1 MHTTTDSLFK
11 LAAPYPPAGDQ
22 PEAIKQLVNHLQQPE
37 TQAVTLLGA
46 TGTGKTFTMA
56 NVIAH
61 LQRPTLILAHNKTLA
76 AQLYNEFKDFFP
88 ENAVEYFVS
97 YYDFYQ
103 PEAYIPR
110 TDTYIEKSSSIN
122 DDIDRMRHNATRSL
136 FERRDTIVVASVSCI
151 YGLGTPEMYLKAA
164 IRFTV
169 GQAYVRAELLTILTR
184 IQYQRVDEDF
194 SRAMFRVR
202 GDVIDIHPANEE
214 WVLRLSFFDEELE
227 SVAQVNAETGEIM
240 RLLDT
245 YVLYPAV
252 HHVTDENTVDN
263 ALAQMKVELK
273 EQCAAFR
280 AEGKELEAS
289 RLEQRTLRDMA
300 MIKELG
306 YCTGIENYSR
316 IFEGRAPGTP
326 PKTLLDYFPDDFLL
340 FVDESHVTIPQLRG
354 MYHGDRSRKDSLV
367 NYGFRLPAARDNR
380 PLTFDETY
388 RRLGQRLYVSAT
400 PSQYE
405 LADSNQTIVEQ
416 IIRPTGLLDPIVT
429 VVPTAGQVDTL
440 VQEIDATLA
449 KNERVLITTL
459 TKRMAEDLTEYLQNL
474 NIKVRYL
481 HSDIKSIERIEILRD
496 LRLGQFDVLV
506 GVNLL
511 REGLDLPEVSL
522 VCIMDADKEGFLR
535 SDHALIQ
542 TIGRAAR
549 NAMGRV
555 ILFAD
560 KVTPSM
566 QRAID
571 ETERRRAKQ
580 EAYNTAHGIT
590 PKTILKPISNG
601 LLALLGVDVDALLTH
616 EATAAQSLEALKATE
631 PETLQVLITEVEA
644 EMKAAAKLMDFEKAT
659 ILRDKLFQLKAL
671 VGTAS

>member
-1 MHTTTDSLFK
+1 MPTTTTDSLFK
-11 LAAPYPPAGDQ
+11 LATPYAPAGDQ
-22 PEAIKQLVNHLQQPE
+22 PEAIKQLVAQFQQPE

-56 NVIAH
+56 NVIQQ

-76 AQLYNEFKDFFP
+76 AQLYNEFKEFFP

-136 FERRDTIVVASVSCI
+136 FERKDSIVIASVSCI
-151 YGLGTPEMYLKAA
+151 YGLGMPEMYLKAA
-164 IRFTV
+164 IRLEA
-169 GQAYVRAELLTILTR
+169 GEEYNRALLLSMLVRN
-184 IQYQRVDEDF
+184 QYQRCDEDF
-194 SRAMFRVR
+194 KRATFRIR
-202 GDVIDIHPANEE
+202 GDVIDVHPANEE
-214 WVLRLSFFDEELE
+214 WVLRLEFFDEQLE
-227 SVAQVNAETGEIM
+227 RLSKVNAETGEI
-240 RLLDT
+240 LDT
-245 YVLYPAV
+245 LPHYVLYPAV
-252 HHVTDENTVDN
+252 HHVTDEDTVEN
-263 ALAQMKVELK
+263 ALAQMKLELK
-273 EQCAAFR
+273 EQCTAFR
-280 AEGKELEAS
+280 LEGKELEAS

-316 IFEGRAPGTP
+316 IFEGRPAGMP
-326 PKTLLDYFPDDFLL
+326 PKTLIDYFPKDFLL
-340 FVDESHVTIPQLRG
+340 FIDESHVTIPQLRG

-388 RRLGQRLYVSAT
+388 RRIGQRLYVSAT

-405 LADSNQTIVEQ
+405 LEDSNHTIVEQ

-429 VVPTAGQVDTL
+429 VIPTEGQVDTL
-440 VQEIDATLA
+440 VQEIDSTLK

-481 HSDIKSIERIEILRD
+481 HSDIKPIERIEILRD

-549 NAMGRV
+549 NSTGRV
-555 ILFAD
+555 LLFAD
-560 KVTPSM
+560 KITPSM
-566 QRAID
+566 QRAMD
-571 ETERRRAKQ
+571 ETDRRRAKQ
-580 EAYNTAHGIT
+580 EAYNTLHGIV
-590 PKTILKPISNG
+590 PKTILKPITNG
-601 LLALLGVDVDALLTH
+601 LLALLGVDVDKLLAT
-616 EATAAQSLEALKATE
+616 EAGEAESLELLKSTDA
-631 PETLQVLITEVEA
+631 ETVSLLINEVEA

-659 ILRDKLFQLKAL
+659 ALRDKLFKLKAA
-671 VGTAS
+671 VAV